1 MLRCSLGPQVSRHSS
16 PPFHPVF
23 YLCVLCTGVFSFK
36 RRHLGEMRL
45 LRLDQLEFSM
55 CVCENSVN
63 AYFMIMN
70 ISSFFKY
77 TMYQAL

>member
-1 MLRCSLGPQVSRHSS
+1 
-16 PPFHPVF
+16 
-23 YLCVLCTGVFSFK
+23 
-36 RRHLGEMRL
+36 MRL